1 MRFYALAA
9 VRLAGVNVT
18 LGAAARLAVLVQ
30 RNGDMPLA
38 TKIGE
43 AVDHL
48 EEGVEITVTERES
61 ILEAHFERCP
71 GDLEKL
77 RAVLLAEYWGLKRE
91 DP

>member
-1 MRFYALAA
+1 

-43 AVDHL
+43 ASHVIAAKSPVA
-48 EEGVEITVTERES
+48 GGIN
-61 ILEAHFERCP
+61 
-71 GDLEKL
+71 G
-77 RAVLLAEYWGLKRE
+77 
-91 DP
+91 